1 MTDLHDRGLAQ
12 DVAVVVWG
20 EFSRTPRVDT
30 KRKGG
35 GRDHYG
41 DAGFAL
47 MMGGGLKMGQA
58 IGDTGPR
65 GERSKSRSV
74 PYTPQN
80 VLATLYKVLGIDP
93 ELTFPDHAGRP
104 MYVLDEREVVS
115 ELI

>member
-1 MTDLHDRGLAQ
+1 MAAPSVRFRLL
-12 DVAVVVWG
+12 DVAVLVWG
-20 EFSRTPRVDT
+20 EFGRTPRID
-30 KRKGG
+30 KQRI
-35 GRDHYG
+35 GRDHWA

-47 MMGGGLKMGQA
+47 MIGGGFKMGQA

-65 GERSKSRSV
+65 AERSKSRSV

-93 ELTFPDHAGRP
+93 EQTFPDHAGRP
-104 MYVLDEREVVS
+104 MYLLDEREVVS